1 MSLLLPKDPKVAN
14 ARGFSS
20 LGAWHPLHLAVLTV
34 ALGLVAFKTYT
45 FFQGIDTE
53 QLDRF
58 VLPGLIVV
66 LAGELAFVA
75 YSRGLIS
82 GMILTLDRLG
92 NADAI
97 AGCYTGEAL
106 TSMVERE
113 VNRASRAGR
122 ALAILMI
129 DVAADDDGK
138 GPATAQSE
146 NIRQM
151 TQVIRETTRNSDVLG
166 QFEPGELALIL
177 SDTPTH
183 HASIVIDKLRR
194 RFDIAVVGADASRL
208 SVKLVTARQADDGK
222 GIIWRFDEPV
232 EVMTEGVGN

>member
-1 MSLLLPKDPKVAN
+1 MSLLLPKDPEIAN

-20 LGAWHPLHLAVLTV
+20 LGPWHPLHLAILTI
-34 ALGLVAFKTYT
+34 ALGIVAFRTYA
-45 FFQGIDTE
+45 FFQDIDTAP
-53 QLDRF
+53 LDRYI
-58 VLPGLIVV
+58 LPLLVII

-75 YSRGLIS
+75 YARGRIS
-82 GMILTLDRLG
+82 GMILALDRLG
-92 NADAI
+92 NADTI

-129 DVAADDDGK
+129 DVAADSVTEGS
-138 GPATAQSE
+138 ATQSA

-151 TQVIRETTRNSDVLG
+151 TQVIRDTTRNSDVLG

-194 RFDIAVVGADASRL
+194 RFDVAVVGADASRL
-208 SVKLVTARQADDGK
+208 SVKLVTARQAEDGK
-222 GIIWRFDEPV
+222 GIIWRFDEPIEETADV
-232 EVMTEGVGN
+232 AG

>member
-1 MSLLLPKDPKVAN
+1 MSLLLPKDPKIAH

-20 LGAWHPLHLAVLTV
+20 LGAWHPLHLAILTI
-34 ALGLVAFKTYT
+34 ALGLLAFKTYT
-45 FFQGIDTE
+45 FFAEIDTAP
-53 QLDRF
+53 LDRY
-58 VLPGLIVV
+58 VLPSLVVV

-75 YSRGLIS
+75 YGRGLIS
-82 GMILTLDRLG
+82 GMILALDRLG

-138 GPATAQSE
+138 GDAGAQSD

-151 TQVIRETTRNSDVLG
+151 TRVIRETTRNSDVLG

-177 SDTPTH
+177 SDTPTQ

-194 RFDIAVVGADASRL
+194 RFDVAVVGADASRL
-208 SVKLVTARQADDGK
+208 NVKLVTARQAADGT

-232 EVMTEGVGN
+232 EAEVSPAE

>member
-1 MSLLLPKDPKVAN
+1 MSLLLPKDPKIAR

-20 LGAWHPLHLAVLTV
+20 LGAWHPLHLAILTIT
-34 ALGLVAFKTYT
+34 LGLVAFKTYG
-45 FFQGIDTE
+45 FFTGVDTVP
-53 QLDRF
+53 LDPYI
-58 VLPGLIVV
+58 LPGLVVV

-75 YSRGLIS
+75 YSRGLIT
-82 GMILTLDRLG
+82 GMILALDRLG

-138 GPATAQSE
+138 GAGAAQSE

-151 TQVIRETTRNSDVLG
+151 TRVIREATRNSDVLG

-177 SDTPTH
+177 SDTPTQ

-194 RFDIAVVGADASRL
+194 RFDVAVIGADASRL
-208 SVKLVTARQADDGK
+208 SVKLVTARQAADGT
-222 GIIWRFDEPV
+222 GIIWRFDEPI
-232 EVMTEGVGN
+232 EAETTSAAG